1 MRIRVSVWGQRL
13 FTVLGLGSL
22 ARQEPSKRDGAAGP
36 LGDDGTI
43 PLGSVASTSG
53 VGAGGGRPFLVD
65 RRARVAEIASRSDW
79 PHDVALLAP
88 SAGARRELFAQAWTE
103 LALMEHASIAAFAR
117 FTLQLLSLG
126 APPDLVERSNAA
138 QVDETRHARVCFA
151 IASAYGAKSV
161 GPGALRIDGALEE
174 TSSLLD
180 VLVNVI
186 EEGCIGE
193 TIAALEA
200 AEAREH
206 AIEPAVRRELLSIS
220 RDELRHA
227 ELAWSFVEWA
237 LRTGG
242 EQACTAAARAFSALA
257 RQSSVPP
264 AARADDATLL
274 AGGILPANVKAAL
287 RNEAIETVILPCARR
302 VLERVCAREGR
313 EASAIQQREI

>member
-1 MRIRVSVWGQRL
+1 MRTRVLVWGQRL
-13 FTVLGLGSL
+13 FTALGRGPL
-22 ARQEPSKRDGAAGP
+22 ARLAGSS
-36 LGDDGTI
+36 GT
-43 PLGSVASTSG
+43 G
-53 VGAGGGRPFLVD
+53 VGGGRPFLVH
-65 RRARVAEIASRSDW
+65 RRARVAETTSRSDW
-79 PHDVALLAP
+79 PHDIALLAT
-88 SAGARRELFAQAWTE
+88 SASASARRELLAQSWTE
-103 LALMEHASIAAFAR
+103 IALMEHASIAAFAR

-161 GPGALRIDGALEE
+161 GPGTLRIDGALEH

-180 VLVNVI
+180 VLVGVI

-206 AIEPAVRRELLSIS
+206 ATEPAVRKELSCIS

-237 LRTGG
+237 LRSGG
-242 EQACTAAARAFSALA
+242 AEARNAAARAFRVLA
-257 RQSSVPP
+257 RPISEPP
-264 AARADDATLL
+264 PRADEAALL
-274 AGGILPANVKAAL
+274 AGGILPANVKARL

-302 VLERVCAREGR
+302 VLDRACAREGR
-313 EASAIQQREI
+313 GEASIVGER